1 MACHAKTSTG
11 ALVTH
16 QLAITPKRTLKDN
29 SSDMINQAR
38 RRLFASEDVGRASV
52 DPLPEASLA
61 IVTTTTRTRKRRR
74 KELSK
79 GKRKLNLEAEYRAI
93 ASCVREEGRRDGSNI
108 DKSDSEEDDESGV
121 HKLPSPPIAKRSN
134 LSSTP
139 ARDICDIS
147 TDSESD
153 DNGVMCIGSST
164 VWGQQEYVI
173 ISSSED
179 SDTDCYIQEKQCF
192 SYNL

>member
-1 MACHAKTSTG
+1 MT
-11 ALVTH
+11 
-16 QLAITPKRTLKDN
+16 
-29 SSDMINQAR
+29 NQAR

-108 DKSDSEEDDESGV
+108 DKSDSEEEDESGV
-121 HKLPSPPIAKRSN
+121 HKLPSPPVAKRSN

-139 ARDICDIS
+139 ARDICDIL

-153 DNGVMCIGSST
+153 NDGVMFIGSQESST
-164 VWGQQEYVI
+164 VWGQQEHVT

-179 SDTDCYIQEKQCF
+179 SDTDCYIQEKQHF
-192 SYNL
+192 S